1 MNKLSKEVGPDVVHH
16 SRWRVLNEYRARE
29 IASYIPV
36 PKKAFLGFGFKRG
49 AVRNQYISPG
59 IGLN

>member
-16 SRWRVLNEYRARE
+16 SRWRVLNEYRN
-29 IASYIPV
+29 IPV